1 LHVFRKTL
9 LGAAAASAALAFV
22 TQAAAATVVINS
34 SHVIGSDTVHL
45 TGTVDGD
52 PLPYPNVYE
61 GPEAMNVSIDG
72 GPAQDII
79 AFCVD
84 LFHLW
89 PGAPPSQ
96 TYTTAPVE
104 HDSDSAFSGDGHT
117 LLDPISGEI
126 GFLAD
131 IGAHTS
137 DVQRLAGIQGAI
149 WAVEYP
155 TITVNGGS
163 SYLNYYVGL
172 ATNWGVT
179 HPNST
184 SHAVGIYSVGGSNQ
198 GFGVT
203 QGFAMGVA
211 EPGAWALMIGGFG
224 LAGASLR
231 RRRSVAA

>member
-1 LHVFRKTL
+1 MFFS
-9 LGAAAASAALAFV
+9 AAAAALAFA
-22 TQAAAATVVINS
+22 TPAGAATVVINS
-34 SHVIGSDTVHL
+34 SHIIGSDTVHL

-52 PLPYPNVYE
+52 PLPYANVYE
-61 GPEAMNVSIDG
+61 GPEAMNISIDG
-72 GPAQDII
+72 GPDQDII

-117 LLDPISGEI
+117 LLNPVSGEI
-126 GFLAD
+126 AFLANL
-131 IGAHTS
+131 GGGTS
-137 DVQRLAGIQGAI
+137 DVARLAGIQGAI
-149 WAVEYP
+149 WSLEYP

-163 SYLNYYVGL
+163 SYLSYYVGL
-172 ATNWGVT
+172 ATAWGAA
-179 HPNST
+179 HPNSNI
-184 SHAVGIYSVGGSNQ
+184 HAVGLYSVGGSNQ

-203 QGFAMGVA
+203 QGFAMGVP
-211 EPGAWALMIGGFG
+211 EPSAWALMIGGLG

-231 RRRSVAA
+231 HRRAARA